1 MAARKPRVETERASK
16 HWRWWKK
23 MVSDAE
29 KARANTLT
37 LTDGDELAAYH
48 AMMDIYITS
57 MRKEPKRPKVL
68 ANARADGK

>member
-23 MVSDAE
+23 MVVDAE
-29 KARANTLT
+29 RARTSTLT

-48 AMMDIYITS
+48 AMMDIYITA
-57 MRKEPKRPKVL
+57 MRREPKRPKVL
-68 ANARADGK
+68 ANGRADSK